1 MYNDIVLQIKYNSRS
16 RYLMKKS
23 TYLMLAVT
31 VLVVLFA
38 SACSGAAAPATQA
51 APPPV
56 EVVPTQAP
64 VEVAP
69 TVAEQP
75 VATVQS
81 FAPAC
86 QAATSCAA
94 PEVKN
99 TEAIDTFCVDKIPYQ
114 NINVVPGTTFEALDP
129 SGELKCQDS
138 GTVVDDKNV
147 ITCTGKQL
155 WTYELKFTNSACA
168 ANALTT
174 GTGQC
179 QDGLGYDAAQNCCAP
194 LAAADAGSVT
204 IKVNMGACP

>member
-1 MYNDIVLQIKYNSRS
+1 
-16 RYLMKKS
+16 MKKA
-23 TYLMLAVT
+23 TYLLLATT
-31 VLVVLFA
+31 VFVVLFA
-38 SACSGAAAPATQA
+38 SACGGSAAPATQV
-51 APPPV
+51 APPPA
-56 EVVPTQAP
+56 EVVATQAP

-69 TVAEQP
+69 TQAAPEQP
-75 VATVQS
+75 AATAQT

-94 PEVKN
+94 PDVQD
-99 TEAIDTFCVDKIPYQ
+99 TEPVDTFCVEKIPYQ
-114 NINVVPGTTFEALDP
+114 NINVAPGTTFESLDP

-138 GTVVDDKNV
+138 GTVVDGKNV
-147 ITCTGKQL
+147 VTCTSKEL

-168 ANALTT
+168 ASALAT

-194 LAAADAGSVT
+194 LAAGDSGSVT

>member
-1 MYNDIVLQIKYNSRS
+1 
-16 RYLMKKS
+16 MKKP
-23 TYLMLAVT
+23 TYLLLSMT
-31 VLVVLFA
+31 VFVVLFA
-38 SACSGAAAPATQA
+38 SACSGAAPATQA

-69 TVAEQP
+69 TAAPEQP
-75 VATVQS
+75 VATLQT

-86 QAATSCAA
+86 QAPTSCAT
-94 PEVKN
+94 PEVKD
-99 TEAIDTFCVDKIPYQ
+99 TEAASTFCVDKIPYQ
-114 NINVVPGTTFEALDP
+114 NINVAPGTLFESLDP

-138 GTVVDDKNV
+138 GTVVDGKSV
-147 ITCTGKQL
+147 ITCSGKQL

-168 ANALTT
+168 ANTLTT

-194 LAAADAGSVT
+194 LTAADSGSVT